1 MNSVE
6 EYFNHV
12 QQLIDH
18 TPDAAIERYEE
29 QCLSENRGVLRI
41 RLRFPDEAL
50 LENSEAI
57 VIVAGEPH
65 WIAYRY
71 HYQGPSAE
79 LVFRYDNAPHHPE
92 IPTHPDHKHFRDQV
106 LGNPRPSIDQVLLEV
121 VAIRERA
128 RQSKV

>member
-1 MNSVE
+1 MKSIE

-12 QQLIDH
+12 RQLIDH
-18 TPDAAIERYEE
+18 VPEAATGRYEE
-29 QCLSENRGVLRI
+29 LLLSENRGVLRI
-41 RLRFPDEAL
+41 RLRFPDDAL
-50 LENSEAI
+50 LEISEAI

-92 IPTHPDHKHFRDQV
+92 IPTHPDHKHWENQV
-106 LGNPRPSIDQVLLEV
+106 LGGPHPSVEDVLREL